1 MASPNNRNLP
11 AGAIP
16 AYLCTGGGVVPLG
29 YQQLMAAELAT
40 AQNLSPPAGA
50 VLALIVPEVEA
61 VRWRDDGTAPTT
73 TVGMLLSPGL
83 LPFVY
88 TADLSTI
95 EFIAASSGAI
105 LNVSYY

>member
-16 AYLCTGGGVVPLG
+16 SYLCTGGGAVPLG
-29 YQQLMAAELAT
+29 YQQLTAIQLET
-40 AQNLSPPAGA
+40 AQNLTVPAGA
-50 VLALIVPEVEA
+50 VLALLVAETEA
-61 VRWRDDGTAPTT
+61 VRWRDDGTAPTASI
-73 TVGMLLSPGL
+73 GMLLSAGL

-88 TADLSTI
+88 TANLAAIT
-95 EFIAASSGAI
+95 FIAASAGAI